1 MVEQSN
7 SSGMLFKKYTERLIG
22 IVVLSVLLITSC
34 TKEQEQK
41 QNKYFISKEVITS
54 YSESYI
60 TNLLD
65 AASVIFNVNV
75 DLKPLVSTGVELYK
89 IVYETTID
97 GKKIKAS
104 GLVCAPTEA
113 GDYPVL
119 SFQNGTN
126 TRNSNAP
133 SNFPQDYGFQ
143 MVEVIA
149 SMGYVVVISD
159 YPGFGES
166 RQIPHPYL
174 VAEPTIQSIVD
185 MLYAVREMDESELPG
200 INVKNEYYLI
210 GYSQGGWAT
219 LHLHKALE
227 LQYNEDFNL
236 RGTCAG
242 AGPYNIYLLM
252 QKILSQETFP
262 EPYYIGYVIN
272 GYKSYNQFT
281 NPVSDLL
288 NEPYASRVSGLFN
301 GTLNAGQINSQLTN
315 NISDL
320 VNPDFLTGFATSP
333 RYSSVRQAMIDNSIA
348 PWHTSI
354 PLLMIHGDADTHV
367 DPSATENMYEGM
379 VAAGTP
385 ASVIKKVIL
394 PGADHAT
401 GVVPALI
408 QGFLFINNIRNSNN

>member
-1 MVEQSN
+1 MP
-7 SSGMLFKKYTERLIG
+7 LRKYPERLFAIF
-22 IVVLSVLLITSC
+22 VFSVFLITSC
-34 TKEQEQK
+34 RKEEDQVE
-41 QNKYFISKEVITS
+41 NKYFVSKEMITS
-54 YSESYI
+54 YNESYI
-60 TNLLD
+60 TSLIE
-65 AASVIFNVNV
+65 AASAIFNVNV
-75 DLKPLVSTGVELYK
+75 DLRPLVSTGVELYK
-89 IVYETTID
+89 VVYETTVE
-97 GKKIKAS
+97 GNKIKAS
-104 GLVCAPTEA
+104 GLVCAPTEQ

-166 RQIPHPYL
+166 KQIPHPYL
-174 VAEPTIQSIVD
+174 VAEPTVRSIVD
-185 MLYAVREMDESELPG
+185 MLYAVREMDAELPN

-219 LHLHKALE
+219 LQMHKALE
-227 LQYNEDFNL
+227 LTYKDDFNL
-236 RGTCAG
+236 QGTSAG

-288 NEPYASRVSGLFN
+288 NEPYASRVGGLFN
-301 GTLNAGQINSQLTN
+301 GTLNAGQINAQLTT
-315 NISDL
+315 NIRNL
-320 VNPDFLTGFATSP
+320 VNADFLAGFATSP
-333 RYSSVRQAMIDNSIA
+333 KYASVRQAMIDNSIA
-348 PWHTSI
+348 PWHTNI
-354 PLLMIHGDADTHV
+354 PLLLIHGDADTHV

-379 VAAGTP
+379 IQAGTP
-385 ASVIKKVIL
+385 TTVIKKVIL
-394 PGADHAT
+394 PGADHSS

-408 QGFLFINNIRNSNN
+408 QGFLFINDIRNSNN

>member
-1 MVEQSN
+1 
-7 SSGMLFKKYTERLIG
+7 MLFKRYLENIIG
-22 IVVLSVLLITSC
+22 VILLSTLMVTSC
-34 TKEQEQK
+34 RKDETQK
-41 QNKYFISKEVITS
+41 VNEYFVSKEMITS

-60 TNLLD
+60 TSLLD
-65 AASVIFNVNV
+65 AASAIFNVNV
-75 DLKPLVSTGVELYK
+75 DLKPLVGTGVELYK
-89 IVYETTID
+89 IVYETTI
-97 GKKIKAS
+97 GGEKITAS

-113 GDYPVL
+113 GDYPVI

-126 TRNSNAP
+126 TQNSNAP

-143 MVEVIA
+143 MIEVIA

-166 RQIPHPYL
+166 SQIPHPYL
-174 VAEPTIQSIVD
+174 VAEPTVRSIVD
-185 MLYAVREMDESELPG
+185 MLYAVREMDDAELPG
-200 INVKNEYYLI
+200 ISIRNEYYLI

-219 LHLHKALE
+219 MHLHKALE
-227 LQYNEDFNL
+227 LQYNDDFNL
-236 RGTCAG
+236 QGTCAG

-262 EPYYIGYVIN
+262 MPYYIGYVIY

-288 NEPYASRVSGLFN
+288 NEPYASRISSLFN
-301 GTLNAGQINSQLTN
+301 GQLNSGQINAQLTTD
-315 NISDL
+315 ISDL
-320 VNPDFLTGFATSP
+320 VNADFLSGFADSP
-333 RYSSVRQAMIDNSIA
+333 KYASVKQAMINNSIA
-348 PWHTSI
+348 PWRTNI

-367 DPSATENMYEGM
+367 DPSATEDMYAGM
-379 VAAGTP
+379 IQAGTP
-385 ASVIKKVIL
+385 ASIITKVIL
-394 PGADHAT
+394 PGADHGE